1 MPFTTLIAI
10 VLLILLW
17 FLLSQKSSHSNNDR
31 LSRFWKRPKYTT
43 KWDIQKKY
51 PKPKSLQE
59 KSIERKRREVREKE
73 RLEAERK
80 KQLIDRHIKA
90 ARDEV
95 QTSRQ
100 AISKAE
106 LKLLS
111 SLFYDYPETC
121 RLIEEI
127 QAGHPEHSRQWCAEK
142 ALLDLE
148 NSSKQEKL

>member
-1 MPFTTLIAI
+1 MPITTLIAI
-10 VLLILLW
+10 FLLILLW
-17 FLLSQKSSHSNNDR
+17 FLLSQKSSHSTRDR
-31 LSRFWKRPKYTT
+31 LARFWKRPKYLT
-43 KWDIQKKY
+43 KWDIQQKY
-51 PKPKSLQE
+51 PKPKSLQK

-73 RLEAERK
+73 TLEAERK

-90 ARDEV
+90 ARNEV
-95 QTSRQ
+95 QNSRQ

-127 QAGHPEHSRQWCAEK
+127 QASNPKQSRQWCAEK

-148 NSSKQEKL
+148 NAPKHGK

>member
-1 MPFTTLIAI
+1 MPVTTLVAI
-10 VLLILLW
+10 FLLVLLW
-17 FLLSQKSSHSNNDR
+17 FLLSQKSSHSNKDK
-31 LSRFWKRPKYTT
+31 LSRFWKRPKYVT

-95 QTSRQ
+95 QTNRQ

-121 RLIEEI
+121 RLIEEL
-127 QAGHPEHSRQWCAEK
+127 QASPPEQSRQWCAEK

-148 NSSKQEKL
+148 NAPKHGK